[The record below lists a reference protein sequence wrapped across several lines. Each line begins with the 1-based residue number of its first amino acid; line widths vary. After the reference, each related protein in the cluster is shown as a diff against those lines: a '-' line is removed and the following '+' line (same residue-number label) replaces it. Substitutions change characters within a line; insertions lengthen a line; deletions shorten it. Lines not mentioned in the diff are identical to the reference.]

1 MNVEDSQL
9 VHIRNKETAQDVWIS
24 LRSAHE
30 KDTLTNRVSLYKR
43 IAMLKMKEDGKAEE
57 HLNDLLNLFQKLEDL
72 GQEGDEQWK
81 IGMAFASLPPSYSTL
96 ITALEARSDDDLS
109 WALVQ
114 SKILDEDLRQR
125 ELKKANETENI
136 DHEKVYKIK
145 QSEKN
150 QRKHCYFCKLDNH
163 SMKDCLKLKR
173 FNEFKEFQ
181 ELTKDKEKDQV
192 HEITKENTSEDESD
206 EYILTIYPNKDE
218 GEMSA
223 DVNSK
228 SKRSMDRKM
237 TTRDEIFNFKID
249 QVNTG
254 KQLKGIN
261 ELAELFEKSTKLGD
275 EISDN
280 WKSTILLNKL
290 PEYYSEIEIIGEM
303 NWKIVKR
310 RIMKRIKIK
319 EKSIVKD
326 KFFETHVL

>member
-1 MNVEDSQL
+1 
-9 VHIRNKETAQDVWIS
+9 
-24 LRSAHE
+24 
-30 KDTLTNRVSLYKR
+30 
-43 IAMLKMKEDGKAEE
+43 
-57 HLNDLLNLFQKLEDL
+57 
-72 GQEGDEQWK
+72 
-81 IGMAFASLPPSYSTL
+81 
-96 ITALEARSDDDLS
+96 
-109 WALVQ
+109 
-114 SKILDEDLRQR
+114 
-125 ELKKANETENI
+125 
-136 DHEKVYKIK
+136 
-145 QSEKN
+145 
-150 QRKHCYFCKLDNH
+150 
-163 SMKDCLKLKR
+163 
-173 FNEFKEFQ
+173 
-181 ELTKDKEKDQV
+181 
-192 HEITKENTSEDESD
+192 
-206 EYILTIYPNKDE
+206 
-218 GEMSA
+218 MSA

-254 KQLKGIN
+254 KQLEGIN
-261 ELAELFEKSTKLGD
+261 ELDELFEKSTKLGD